1 VPNVFIYANFTRRNI
16 MSLFTEIVKSAM
28 GASNNSGQTENQ
40 SQNLLNGALG
50 MLQAMGGIDG
60 LVNKLQQSGLGD
72 LAASWIGTGENKS
85 INPEELANV
94 LGKDQIAALAQQAGI
109 PESQGASVL
118 SQVLPAM
125 VDKLTPDGKVPD
137 SSSFPTW
144 GKVLLGGV
152 GAAVAAKVAASY
164 LGNKEDEVQVPNPEQ
179 QTTITSAGSVDTG
192 LRTYTVASGDTLSKI
207 SKQFYND
214 ANQWQRIF
222 DANRDILS
230 NPDHILPGQHLRIP

>member
-1 VPNVFIYANFTRRNI
+1 
-16 MSLFTEIVKSAM
+16 MSLFTEIVKSAI
-28 GASNNSGQTENQ
+28 GASNSSGQTENQ

-50 MLQAMGGIDG
+50 MLQKMGGIDG

-72 LAASWIGTGENKS
+72 IAASWVGTGENKS
-85 INPEELANV
+85 INPDQLANV
-94 LGKDQIAALAQQAGI
+94 LGKDQVADLAQQAGI

-125 VDKLTPDGKVPD
+125 VDKLTPDGKVPE

-164 LGNKEDEVQVPNPEQ
+164 FGKKEDEEQSPSEQ
-179 QTTITSAGSVDTG
+179 QTTTAASVDTG
-192 LRTYTVASGDTLSKI
+192 TGSATANVRTYTVASGDTLSKI

-230 NPDHILPGQHLRIP
+230 NPDRILPGQHLRIP

>member
-1 VPNVFIYANFTRRNI
+1 
-16 MSLFTEIVKSAM
+16 MSLFTEIVKSAI
-28 GASNNSGQTENQ
+28 GASNTSGQTENQ
-40 SQNLLNGALG
+40 SQNLLNGTLG

-94 LGKDQIAALAQQAGI
+94 LGKGQIAALAQQAGI

-164 LGNKEDEVQVPNPEQ
+164 LGNKEDEEQAPNPEQ
-179 QTTITSAGSVDTG
+179 QATITSAGSVDTDLG
-192 LRTYTVASGDTLSKI
+192 SSTANLRTYTVASGDTLSRI

-230 NPDHILPGQHLRIP
+230 NPDRILPGQHLRIP

>member
-1 VPNVFIYANFTRRNI
+1 
-16 MSLFTEIVKSAM
+16 MSLFTEIVKSAI
-28 GASNNSGQTENQ
+28 GASNSSGQTENQ

-50 MLQAMGGIDG
+50 MLQSMGGIEG

-72 LAASWIGTGENKS
+72 LAASWVGTGENKS

-109 PESQGASVL
+109 PESQGGSVL

-125 VDKLTPDGKVPD
+125 VDKLTPDGKVPE

-152 GAAVAAKVAASY
+152 GAAVTAKVAASY
-164 LGNKEDEVQVPNPEQ
+164 LGNKEDEGQALNSEQ

-192 LRTYTVASGDTLSKI
+192 LGSATANVRTYTVVSSDTLSKI

-222 DANRDILS
+222 DANRDILC
-230 NPDHILPGQHLRIP
+230 NPDRILPGQHLRIP

>member
-1 VPNVFIYANFTRRNI
+1 
-16 MSLFTEIVKSAM
+16 MSLFTEIVKSAI
-28 GASNNSGQTENQ
+28 GASNTSGQTENQ

-72 LAASWIGTGENKS
+72 LAASWVGTGENKN

-94 LGKDQIAALAQQAGI
+94 LGKDQIAALAQQAGL

-152 GAAVAAKVAASY
+152 GAAVAAKLAASY
-164 LGNKEDEVQVPNPEQ
+164 LGNKEDEEQASNPEQ
-179 QTTITSAGSVDTG
+179 QATITSAGSVDTDLG
-192 LRTYTVASGDTLSKI
+192 SATANLRTYTVASGDTLSKI

-230 NPDHILPGQHLRIP
+230 NPDRILPGQHLRIP

>member
-1 VPNVFIYANFTRRNI
+1 
-16 MSLFTEIVKSAM
+16 MSLFTEIVKSAI
-28 GASNNSGQTENQ
+28 GASNSSGETETQ

-60 LVNKLQQSGLGD
+60 WVSKFQQSGLGD
-72 LAASWIGTGENKS
+72 LAASWVGTGENKS

-118 SQVLPAM
+118 SQIFPAM
-125 VDKLTPDGKVPD
+125 VDKLTPDGKIPE

-152 GAAVAAKVAASY
+152 GAAVAAKAAASY
-164 LGNKEDEVQVPNPEQ
+164 FGNKEDEEQSPNPEQ

-192 LRTYTVASGDTLSKI
+192 VSSAKANVRTYTVASGDTLSKI

-230 NPDHILPGQHLRIP
+230 NPDRIQPGQHLRIP

>member
-1 VPNVFIYANFTRRNI
+1 
-16 MSLFTEIVKSAM
+16 MSLFTEIVKSAI
-28 GASNNSGQTENQ
+28 GASNSSGQTENQ

-50 MLQAMGGIDG
+50 MLQKMGGIDG

-72 LAASWIGTGENKS
+72 IAASWVGTGENKS
-85 INPEELANV
+85 INPDQLANV

-125 VDKLTPDGKVPD
+125 VDKLTPDGKVPEP
-137 SSSFPTW
+137 SSFPTW

-164 LGNKEDEVQVPNPEQ
+164 FGNKEDEEQSPSEQ
-179 QTTITSAGSVDTG
+179 QTTTAASVDTG
-192 LRTYTVASGDTLSKI
+192 TGSATANVRTYTVASGDTLSKI

-230 NPDHILPGQHLRIP
+230 NPDRILPGQHLRIP

>member
-1 VPNVFIYANFTRRNI
+1 
-16 MSLFTEIVKSAM
+16 MSLFTEIVKSAI
-28 GASNNSGQTENQ
+28 GASNSSGETETQ

-60 LVNKLQQSGLGD
+60 LVSKFQQSGLGD
-72 LAASWIGTGENKS
+72 LAASWVGTGENKS

-118 SQVLPAM
+118 SQIFPAM
-125 VDKLTPDGKVPD
+125 VDKLTPDGKIPE

-152 GAAVAAKVAASY
+152 GAAVAAKAAASY
-164 LGNKEDEVQVPNPEQ
+164 FGNKEDEEQSPNSQ
-179 QTTITSAGSVDTG
+179 QATTASATPVDTG
-192 LRTYTVASGDTLSKI
+192 MGSAASSIRTYTVASGDTLSRI
-207 SKQFYND
+207 AKQFYND
-214 ANQWQRIF
+214 GNQWPRIF

-230 NPDHILPGQHLRIP
+230 NPDRINPGQHLRIP